1 MNVTRR
7 TQADR
12 TAATRQALLEAARP
26 LFGERGY
33 TDVSTEEIV
42 RRAGVTRGALYHQF
56 QDKRAL
62 FRAVID
68 LVEQEVLTQIAERA
82 GAVDDAPGQ
91 ALRRAIAAWL
101 DACERPDVQRILL
114 LDAPVVLGWEA
125 WQEIAQQY
133 GLGATETLL
142 QAAIDDG
149 VIAPQPVRAL
159 AHILLGALD
168 QAALY
173 IARAPDRIAAR
184 VDMDTVIDHLISG
197 LRAP

>member
-173 IARAPDRIAAR
+173 IARAPDRVAAR